1 MSERGKLLVI
11 SGPSGAGKSTVVAKA
26 IEGRTDICFST
37 SVTTRSPRPG
47 EVHGREY
54 FFVNFERFREMVEN
68 DELLEHAEYV
78 ANRYGTPR
86 SYVEKRLDEG
96 MNVLLDIEVQGARQ
110 VRRKM
115 PEAIL
120 IFIAPPSL
128 VELERRLRGRGTD
141 TERAIEGRLI
151 RARQEYQEKSDAG
164 FVELIKANASFFT
177 TLGILFPFLIAA
189 ILKTAQGSSTVAMTT
204 TAGLMGLFSSSE
216 SLMSALGMTTPLS
229 AALVVMAIGAG
240 AMTVSHANDSYFWVV
255 TRLGGLNVKDGYR
268 TQTKCSFIL
277 GITSAAVLFVA
288 SLFLV

>member
-54 FFVNFERFREMVEN
+54 FFVDFERFREMVEN

-151 RARQEYQEKSDAG
+151 RARQEYQEADFYDYLIVNDDIDKAAAKLNAIIEAEHCRFGDWADWLKS
-164 FVELIKANASFFT
+164 N
-177 TLGILFPFLIAA
+177 
-189 ILKTAQGSSTVAMTT
+189 
-204 TAGLMGLFSSSE
+204 
-216 SLMSALGMTTPLS
+216 
-229 AALVVMAIGAG
+229 
-240 AMTVSHANDSYFWVV
+240 
-255 TRLGGLNVKDGYR
+255 
-268 TQTKCSFIL
+268 
-277 GITSAAVLFVA
+277 
-288 SLFLV
+288 

>member
-1 MSERGKLLVI
+1 MSKRGKLLVI

-151 RARQEYQEKSDAG
+151 RARQEYQEADFYDYLIVNDDVDKAAAKLNAIIEAEHCRFGDWANWLKS
-164 FVELIKANASFFT
+164 N
-177 TLGILFPFLIAA
+177 
-189 ILKTAQGSSTVAMTT
+189 
-204 TAGLMGLFSSSE
+204 
-216 SLMSALGMTTPLS
+216 
-229 AALVVMAIGAG
+229 
-240 AMTVSHANDSYFWVV
+240 
-255 TRLGGLNVKDGYR
+255 
-268 TQTKCSFIL
+268 
-277 GITSAAVLFVA
+277 
-288 SLFLV
+288 